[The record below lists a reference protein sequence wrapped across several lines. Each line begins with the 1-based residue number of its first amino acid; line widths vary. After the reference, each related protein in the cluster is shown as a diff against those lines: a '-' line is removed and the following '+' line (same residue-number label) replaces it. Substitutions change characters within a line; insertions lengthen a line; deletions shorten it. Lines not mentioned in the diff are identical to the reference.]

1 MARCLSFSVSRD
13 DSVTMTYGVR
23 VRIEARNSCG
33 LAFPGSD
40 VAFEVRA
47 YPLGGGGLAGRGQG
61 FFQSN
66 DPSAGLR
73 RDSPPHPLRFRPR
86 LPLRSPHRP
95 RPVICQN

>member
-47 YPLGGGGLAGRGQG
+47 FPLGGGGLAGRGQG
-61 FFQSN
+61 FFQSTI
-66 DPSAGLR
+66 PARGSAETLLHIR
-73 RDSPPHPLRFRPR
+73 CDSDRAYRFEARIA
-86 LPLRSPHRP
+86 
-95 RPVICQN
+95 PVP